1 MTCVLPVPQQHTG
14 APDSTHYLLVKFFMR
29 GLGHSC
35 EGQSKHQHRRGMYS
49 GRGWGGWQGSKT
61 QEVKH
66 VTQQIPALCMIV
78 FIYQGS
84 T

>member
-35 EGQSKHQHRRGMYS
+35 EGQSKHAVDGAAGRALRR
-49 GRGWGGWQGSKT
+49 RK
-61 QEVKH
+61 
-66 VTQQIPALCMIV
+66 
-78 FIYQGS
+78 
-84 T
+84 